1 VAVNVAL
8 LCVFQRSP
16 IDFLDIL
23 VTGGAHMEPLRIYDP
38 RPGST
43 KKKRT
48 SAFSGM
54 LRLLL

>member
-8 LCVFQRSP
+8 LCVFQRLP

-38 RPGST
+38 KT
-43 KKKRT
+43 
-48 SAFSGM
+48 
-54 LRLLL
+54 RLNEEEAHVRF